1 MSRRIKGN
9 TGTIYRVCRL
19 CKGLS
24 EKEVAEQLDVPFIT
38 YHKVETGENIPRLPL
53 MLKIARILDI
63 DELERAAA
71 ICLYA
76 KEKDFELD
84 EFDI

>member
-1 MSRRIKGN
+1 
-9 TGTIYRVCRL
+9 
-19 CKGLS
+19 
-24 EKEVAEQLDVPFIT
+24 
-38 YHKVETGENIPRLPL
+38 